1 MQPTRAEILT
11 WFGSHP
17 QPDGHCQSAG
27 QSWSSQWWHQVSGK
41 QKVGTSLAHWHCP
54 PTFFP
59 ERGEQMR
66 IPLLPRDKPQP
77 PLSSLQACS
86 VGGLVISLR
95 PGTEAVVSHHYPGGR
110 TRGYQISGGG
120 RQVSLGRKSLRPVPR
135 KIVNGL
141 KGSPNQMQGS
151 VGVNTCLYAP
161 TQIILPSGN

>member
-1 MQPTRAEILT
+1 
-11 WFGSHP
+11 
-17 QPDGHCQSAG
+17 
-27 QSWSSQWWHQVSGK
+27 
-41 QKVGTSLAHWHCP
+41 
-54 PTFFP
+54 
-59 ERGEQMR
+59 MR

-77 PLSSLQACS
+77 PLSRLQACS

-120 RQVSLGRKSLRPVPR
+120 RQVSLGRKSLRPAPR

-151 VGVNTCLYAP
+151 VGVNTCMYAP
-161 TQIILPSGN
+161 TQIILPSGKGSLFVEAPCTSFFMPGQWVYLFHRGAR